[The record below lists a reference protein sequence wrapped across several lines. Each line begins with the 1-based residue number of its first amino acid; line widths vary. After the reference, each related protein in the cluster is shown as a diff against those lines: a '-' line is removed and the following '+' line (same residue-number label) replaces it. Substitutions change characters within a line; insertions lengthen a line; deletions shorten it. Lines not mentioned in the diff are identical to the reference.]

1 MMDGAPVREDG
12 SDEKLA
18 TTIDVP
24 IAKCQAI
31 TQAFQKSTEFPTPLE
46 AA

>member
-1 MMDGAPVREDG
+1 MMDGVPDRERDE

-18 TTIDVP
+18 TNIGVG

-31 TQAFQKSTEFPTPLE
+31 TQTFQI
-46 AA
+46 

>member
-1 MMDGAPVREDG
+1 MDGAPVRECQG

-18 TTIDVP
+18 TTIDVL

-31 TQAFQKSTEFPTPLE
+31 TQTFQN
-46 AA
+46 